1 MRTKFTILVAD
12 DDLDD
17 QELLRSAFAQ
27 SKVNIEIVPVYD
39 GVQVMDYLWQRH
51 AFRHVTSLP
60 DLLLLDLNMPLM
72 DGFQT
77 IKEIKRF
84 PHLRTLPIYVITT
97 SRAPEHMSKALNLG
111 ASGFYSK
118 GSKAK
123 DILEIMRKVCRECF
137 DTVQE
142 ISNG

>member
-1 MRTKFTILVAD
+1 MRTKVTILVAD

-17 QELLRSAFAQ
+17 QDLLQNGLAQ
-27 SKVNIEIVPVYD
+27 CKVNIEIVPVFD
-39 GVQVMDYLWQRH
+39 GVKVMDYLWRRGD
-51 AFRHVTSLP
+51 FKHVTSLP

-84 PHLRTLPIYVITT
+84 PHLRSIPIYVITT
-97 SRAPEHMSKALNLG
+97 SRSPSHMSKALHLG

-118 GSKAK
+118 GFKAS
-123 DILEIMRKVCRECF
+123 DILDILRKVCRDCF
-137 DTVQE
+137 ESVPE
-142 ISNG
+142 LEGE

>member
-17 QELLRSAFAQ
+17 QEMMRSAFAQ
-27 SKVNIEIVPVYD
+27 CKVDVEMVPVYD
-39 GVQVMDYLWQRH
+39 GVQVIDYLWRRH
-51 AFRHVTSLP
+51 GFKNVTSLP
-60 DLLLLDLNMPLM
+60 DLILLDLNMPLM

-84 PHLRTLPIYVITT
+84 PYLSSIPIFVITT
-97 SRAPEHMSKALNLG
+97 SRAPEHMSKALKLG

-123 DILEIMRKVCRECF
+123 DIVEIMRKVCRECF
-137 DTVQE
+137 ERVEE
-142 ISNG
+142 IGNQ